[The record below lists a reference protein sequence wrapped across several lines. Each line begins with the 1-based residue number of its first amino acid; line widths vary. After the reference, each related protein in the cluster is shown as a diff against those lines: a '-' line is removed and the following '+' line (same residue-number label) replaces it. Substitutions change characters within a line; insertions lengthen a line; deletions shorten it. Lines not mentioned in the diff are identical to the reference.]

1 LPYISQGEY
10 YVDIEAIA
18 YEHNDNY
25 NPQFYIYE
33 PQKLTYKN
41 KHSHINNDI
50 NINDDNDSSSSKGIV
65 FRCLL
70 IFVFILVMLVL
81 WMFRKIRYE
90 KTKHRSE
97 HIEYNKLYDDNKNYN
112 TA

>member
-1 LPYISQGEY
+1 MFYFNKCNYNTSNSFTLPYISQGEY

-25 NPQFYIYE
+25 NPQFYVYE

-50 NINDDNDSSSSKGIV
+50 NDYDNDSV
-65 FRCLL
+65 
-70 IFVFILVMLVL
+70 
-81 WMFRKIRYE
+81 E
-90 KTKHRSE
+90 
-97 HIEYNKLYDDNKNYN
+97 
-112 TA
+112 